1 MLQWVTAICFS
12 LGVGVASYGILPWPI
27 LALGLVVG
35 VLLLV
40 LRFRLRGNFWCSL
53 VVNVFFAGATWFTLR
68 QALAAESNQS
78 EQQTWIESI
87 SHSVSDFATERLV
100 QSGVKEEN
108 VAVVGAM
115 LLGNRKALSYEQ
127 KARFRSAGVQHLLA
141 MSGLHIG
148 IIIGVFSFLFL
159 QRVRYTRWRWPVLLL
174 TLSLLWG
181 YCVVAGMPQSLLR
194 AMLMATLYYLT
205 LFGRGKSQNS
215 INLAHTL
222 LLMLLIDPLCLFD
235 IGTQLSFVAVGA
247 LIWLFPAIASIFPV
261 SWFPDG
267 RLGTCLHKVWQLF
280 VVSLAACL
288 GTLPL
293 CMYYFHQ
300 FQPWQ
305 PLVSVVLVP
314 LTTVFLYMALVLLLF
329 SFTGL
334 WFLAGPIA
342 TAINAF
348 LGVENYLLDRAGM
361 LPFGTMT
368 CPSVHWGHVILFY
381 LLYAI
386 LLIGVKAPMKAR
398 IYAVPSLLF
407 VLLVLYFI

>member
-12 LGVGVASYGILPWPI
+12 LGVGVASLGILSWQI
-27 LALGLVVG
+27 LAFGLVVG
-35 VLLLV
+35 VSLLILH
-40 LRFRLRGNFWCSL
+40 FRYQRIFWYSL
-53 VVNVFFAGATWFTLR
+53 VVNVFFAGATWFALR
-68 QALAAESNQS
+68 QALIAESSQN
-78 EQQTWIESI
+78 EQQTWVESI
-87 SHSVSDFATERLV
+87 SHSVSVFATERLV
-100 QSGVKEEN
+100 QSGVEEDN

-159 QRVRYTRWRWPVLLL
+159 KKARYSRWRWLVLLP

-181 YCVVAGMPQSLLR
+181 YCILAGMPQSLLR

-205 LFGRGKSQNS
+205 LFGKGKSQNS
-215 INLAHTL
+215 INLANTL
-222 LLMLLIDPLCLFD
+222 LLMLLIDPFCLFD

-261 SWFPDG
+261 SYFPDG
-267 RLGTCLHKVWQLF
+267 RIGTCLHKLWQLF
-280 VVSLAACL
+280 VVSLAAWL

-314 LTTVFLYMALVLLLF
+314 LTTVFLYMSLVLLLF
-329 SFTGL
+329 SLMGL

-342 TAINAF
+342 AVINVF
-348 LGVENYLLDRAGM
+348 LGVENYLLDKAGM

-368 CPSVHWGHVILFY
+368 CPSVHWGHVILLY
-381 LLYAI
+381 LLYTI
-386 LLIGVKAPMKAR
+386 LLIGVKAPQKAS